1 MLARRAEGGRCRRL
15 ERPQL
20 APEGESIPHS
30 GMVMCWRAT
39 TVATDKEIETC
50 RATDATTTFRSPA
63 AGAMHALVADHVVR
77 ARVVLPGAAYL
88 ELARAAWCAL
98 ASASPPT
105 RRCLFKDATLA

>member
-39 TVATDKEIETC
+39 AVATDEEIKTC
-50 RATDATTTFRSPA
+50 RATDATTTVAANLAA
-63 AGAMHALVADHVVR
+63 AGIS
-77 ARVVLPGAAYL
+77 
-88 ELARAAWCAL
+88 
-98 ASASPPT
+98 SAT
-105 RRCLFKDATLA
+105 MR